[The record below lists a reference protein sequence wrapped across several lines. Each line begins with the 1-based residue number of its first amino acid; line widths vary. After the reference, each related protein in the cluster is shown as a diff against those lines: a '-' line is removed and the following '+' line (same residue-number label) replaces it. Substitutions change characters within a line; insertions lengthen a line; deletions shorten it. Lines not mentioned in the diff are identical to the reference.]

1 MTTSF
6 SPETSIRE
14 TYVSEKFSIPMT
26 RRQVDKALHTWGHAA
41 LQDSAHLLITE
52 MAANAVRHCTG
63 ETFSVEVSLTQDAV
77 RLSVTDSSP
86 AYPQIKTSSHDD
98 ESGRGMMIV
107 EALAQDWGVMDNTI
121 GKTVWACLALTT
133 QDENSL

>member
-6 SPETSIRE
+6 SSETSIRE
-14 TYVSEKFSIPMT
+14 TYVSEKISIPMT
-26 RRQVDKALHTWGHAA
+26 RRQVDKALHSWGHDS

-86 AYPQIKTSSHDD
+86 SYPQVKPSTHDD

-107 EALAQDWGVMDNTI
+107 EALAQEWGVMDNTI
-121 GKTVWACLALTT
+121 GKTVWACLSLTT
-133 QDENSL
+133 QEENFL